1 MHGDGPVAFH
11 VMTKPVGPVCNLD
24 CRYCFYLEKRDLY
37 PGNRRW
43 RMSDEVL
50 ESYVRQYIEAQDA
63 PEVHFAWQGGEPTLM
78 GLPFFRKVVELQRR
92 HAGGKTIHNA
102 LQTNGTLLD
111 DEWCAFLAENR
122 FLVGL
127 SIDGPRDLH
136 DAHRVGRKGEP
147 TFDRVLAAMRL
158 LSRLGVEFN
167 TLTVVN
173 SLNAERPLDVYRLL
187 VREGSRY
194 LQFIPIVERGP
205 AGEPTAE
212 TVSGDQWGAFLCAVY
227 DEWVVQHVGRVFVQL
242 FDATLNAFLGLPNPM
257 CVFAPECGRA
267 MALEHNG
274 DLYSCDHFVYPEN
287 RLGNILLTPLRVLAE
302 SPQQRAFGEA
312 KRTALTRACRRC
324 PVLFACNGD
333 CPKHRFALSP
343 DGETGHSHLCAGYFR
358 FFQHAAPTMLAMAD
372 LLRAGQPPAL
382 VMERA
387 RAERAAKYRGVGR
400 NDPCPCGSGRKFKAC
415 CAPRLR

>member
-43 RMSDEVL
+43 RMSDEAL
-50 ESYVRQYIEAQDA
+50 ESYVRQYIEVQDA

-111 DEWCAFLAENR
+111 DQWCAFLAENR

-147 TFDRVLAAMRL
+147 TFERVLAAMRR
-158 LSRLGVEFN
+158 LSRHGVEFN

-205 AGEPTAE
+205 DGAPTAE

-227 DEWVVQHVGRVFVQL
+227 DEWVVQHVGRVFV
-242 FDATLNAFLGLPNPM
+242 
-257 CVFAPECGRA
+257 
-267 MALEHNG
+267 
-274 DLYSCDHFVYPEN
+274 
-287 RLGNILLTPLRVLAE
+287 
-302 SPQQRAFGEA
+302 
-312 KRTALTRACRRC
+312 
-324 PVLFACNGD
+324 
-333 CPKHRFALSP
+333 
-343 DGETGHSHLCAGYFR
+343 
-358 FFQHAAPTMLAMAD
+358 
-372 LLRAGQPPAL
+372 
-382 VMERA
+382 
-387 RAERAAKYRGVGR
+387 
-400 NDPCPCGSGRKFKAC
+400 
-415 CAPRLR
+415 

>member
-1 MHGDGPVAFH
+1 MSGSGPLAFH
-11 VMTKPVGPVCNLD
+11 VMTKPIGPVCNLD
-24 CRYCFYLEKRDLY
+24 CTYCFYLEKKDLY

-43 RMSDEVL
+43 RMSDELL
-50 ESYVRQYIEAQDA
+50 ESYVRQYIEAQDV

-78 GLPFFRKVVELQRR
+78 GLEFFRRVVELQRR
-92 HAGGKTIHNA
+92 HAGGKTVHNA

-127 SIDGPRDLH
+127 SIDGPRDVH

-147 TFDRVLAAMRL
+147 TFDRVLATMRL
-158 LSRLGVEFN
+158 LRRHGVDFN

-173 SLNAERPLDVYRLL
+173 SLNAERPLDVYRFL
-187 VREGSRY
+187 RAEGSGFV
-194 LQFIPIVERGP
+194 QFIPIVERGP
-205 AGEPTAE
+205 DGAPTPE
-212 TVSGDQWGAFLCAVY
+212 TVSGGQWGAFLCAVY
-227 DEWVVQHVGRVFVQL
+227 DEWVSRDVGRVFVQL
-242 FDATLNAFLGLPNPM
+242 FDATLNAFCGLPNPM

-274 DLYSCDHFVYPEN
+274 DLYSCDHFVYPEH
-287 RLGNILLTPLRVLAE
+287 RLGNVLRTPLRVLAE
-302 SPQQRAFGEA
+302 SPQQAAFGQA
-312 KRTALTRACRRC
+312 KRTALTQACRRC

-343 DGETGHSHLCAGYFR
+343 DGEPGHSHLCAGYLR
-358 FFQHAAPTMLAMAD
+358 FFQHCAPTMRAMAG
-372 LLRAGQPPAL
+372 LLREGRPPAL
-382 VMERA
+382 VMDLA
-387 RAERAAKYRGVGR
+387 RNERAAKFRGVGR